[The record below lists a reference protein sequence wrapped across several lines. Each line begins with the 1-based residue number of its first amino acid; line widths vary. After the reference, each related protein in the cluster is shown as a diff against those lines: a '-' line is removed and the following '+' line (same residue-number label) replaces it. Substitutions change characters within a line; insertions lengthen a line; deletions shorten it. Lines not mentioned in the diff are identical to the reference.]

1 MQEVFSVAERFE
13 EHRPRL
19 RAVAYRILGSVA
31 ETDDAV
37 QETWLRLER
46 TGIGNIDDLGAWTTT
61 VTARVCLNMLRS
73 REQRREEPLDE
84 AVAAPE
90 AGGRLP
96 DPLVGPAG
104 TRAADPEWA
113 ALTADAVGW
122 ALMVVLQELNPVER
136 VAFVLH
142 DLFAVPYAEIGPLVE
157 RTEDTARQ
165 LASRARRRV
174 RAQGAHGTVP
184 DGDPAQRRRAVDAFF
199 AAAREGD
206 IDALLSVLHPEV
218 VLRSDGG
225 VRGRYTTRI
234 AGAREVAGQAV
245 TFHRFAPFVH
255 PVSVNGA
262 EGVVVAAGG
271 RVLSVMGFAV
281 AGGRITAVDVLADP
295 DRLAALH
302 IDLAALGIPEG

>member
-1 MQEVFSVAERFE
+1 MRELFSAARRFE

-19 RAVAYRILGSVA
+19 RAVAHRMLGSVGEA
-31 ETDDAV
+31 DDAV

-46 TGIGNIDDLGAWTTT
+46 TGIENIDDLGGWTTT

-73 REQRREEPLDE
+73 REQRREEPLE
-84 AVAAPE
+84 T
-90 AGGRLP
+90 GGPWGAERLP
-96 DPLVGPAG
+96 DPVVGSA
-104 TRAADPEWA
+104 AADDPESA
-113 ALTADAVGW
+113 ALTADSVGW
-122 ALMVVLQELNPVER
+122 ALMVVVQELNPSER

-157 RTEDTARQ
+157 RGEDAARQ

-174 RAQGAHGTVP
+174 REQGSRGAVP
-184 DGDPAQRRRAVDAFF
+184 DGDPARRRRVVDAFF

-206 IDALLSVLHPEV
+206 IDGLLSVLHPEV

-234 AGAREVAGQAV
+234 TGAADVAGQAV

-262 EGVVVAAGG
+262 EGVVVTAGG
-271 RVLSVMGFAV
+271 RVLSVMGFVV
-281 AGGRITAVDVLADP
+281 AGGRITAIDVLADP
-295 DRLAALH
+295 DRLAELG
-302 IDLAALGIPEG
+302 ITPEALGIREG

>member
-1 MQEVFSVAERFE
+1 MRELFSAAQRFE

-19 RAVAYRILGSVA
+19 RAVAYRILGSVG

-46 TGIGNIDDLGAWTTT
+46 TGIENVDDLGAWTTT

-73 REQRREEPLDE
+73 REQRREEPL
-84 AVAAPE
+84 E
-90 AGGRLP
+90 AGPWGAERLP
-96 DPLVGPAG
+96 DPVVGPA
-104 TRAADPEWA
+104 AAGDDPETA
-113 ALTADAVGW
+113 ALTADSVGW
-122 ALMVVLQELNPVER
+122 ALMVVVQELNPLER

-142 DLFAVPYAEIGPLVE
+142 DLFAVPYTEIGPLVE
-157 RTEDTARQ
+157 RSEDAARQ

-174 RAQGAHGTVP
+174 REQGTRGAVP
-184 DGDPAQRRRAVDAFF
+184 DGDPVRRRRVVDAFF

-206 IDALLSVLHPEV
+206 IDGLLSVLHPDA
-218 VLRSDGG
+218 VLRSEGG

-234 AGAREVAGQAV
+234 TGAADVAGQAV

-255 PVSVNGA
+255 PASVNGA
-262 EGVVVAAGG
+262 EGVVVATGG

-281 AGGRITAVDVLADP
+281 VGDRIAAIDVLADP
-295 DRLAALH
+295 DRLEALGLTP
-302 IDLAALGIPEG
+302 DALGIREG